1 MKRPARL
8 LLTVAAWSAL
18 AVARPAFAVTQ
29 TASVNAN
36 VVKPLTLVSVQNLDL
51 GTVALGPGTFA
62 SANVG
67 ISKSGVFTCA
77 SANLICTGATQVAKY
92 KVTGTNKQT
101 VLISTPNVTLVNQA
115 DSSKTL
121 MMVVDSPGSVTLTS
135 SGEPGIT
142 FSLGGTLTL
151 NSATSAGDYQGTFQV
166 TVNYQ

>member
-1 MKRPARL
+1 MVDRKSTISEQTAVQPHIRGGNCDETTGPI
-8 LLTVAAWSAL
+8 AADGRRMVGAG
-18 AVARPAFAVTQ
+18 VARPVFAATK

-36 VVKPLTLVSVQNLDL
+36 VVKPLTLVLVQNLDL

-115 DSSKTL
+115 DCRRR
-121 MMVVDSPGSVTLTS
+121 
-135 SGEPGIT
+135 
-142 FSLGGTLTL
+142 
-151 NSATSAGDYQGTFQV
+151 
-166 TVNYQ
+166 